1 MSVSMI
7 KGQKADIT
15 KTNPSASSIIIGM
28 GWAQSQVELDF
39 SAFILGGNGKVT
51 RDEDLIFYGNP
62 AGAGGSVSI
71 NANKQAFA
79 GVTDNEQLAV
89 QLRNIPSQYDRVAL
103 TLTVYEGEQRR
114 QNFSSVRNCYLR
126 ILDASSGSELIR
138 FNLENSFSV
147 ETAIVV
153 GELYRHNGEWKFSAI
168 ASGFSGGLADLC
180 KNYGIEVKDTPT
192 PAPNPTPPPPVVQQQ
207 PRTESP
213 PPAPP
218 VQPPVQPPV
227 NNPVNL
233 NKIELKK
240 RGDTINLQKN
250 GPLGEILINLNWNQ
264 TEKKKGWFGMSSGG
278 VDLDLACLYELKNGD
293 KGVVQALGESFGNL
307 QRAPYIE
314 LDGDD
319 RTGSVKTGENI
330 RINGNR
336 LTDIKRILVF
346 TFIYQGVTNWSEADG
361 VVTLKQSGG
370 PDIIVRMDE
379 HNNSKGMCAIALI
392 KNVNDQTFSIER
404 LVQFF
409 SGHRELDEAFNWGLR
424 WRAGS
429 K

>member
-15 KTNPSASSIIIGM
+15 KTNPSVASLVIGM
-28 GWAQSQVELDF
+28 GWSQSQVELDF

-62 AGAGGSVSI
+62 SGASGSVSI
-71 NANKQAFA
+71 NANKQTFA

-89 QLRNIPSQYDRVAL
+89 QFRNIPSQYERIAL

-114 QNFSSVRNCYLR
+114 QSFSSVQNCYLR
-126 ILDASSGSELIR
+126 ILDGSSGNELIR

-180 KNYGIEVKDTPT
+180 KNYGIEVKADTSPP
-192 PAPNPTPPPPVVQQQ
+192 PASNPTPPPPPVVQP
-207 PRTESP
+207 PRVESSP
-213 PPAPP
+213 PP
-218 VQPPVQPPV
+218 VPPVQPPV

-240 RGDTINLQKN
+240 RGDSINLQKN

-264 TEKKKGWFGMSSGG
+264 TQKKKGWFGMSSGG

-293 KGVVQALGESFGNL
+293 KGVVQALGEAFGNL
-307 QRAPYIE
+307 QRAPFVE

-346 TFIYQGVTNWSEADG
+346 TFIYEGATNWSEADG

-424 WRAGS
+424 WKAGS

>member
-1 MSVSMI
+1 MI

-15 KTNPSASSIIIGM
+15 KTNPSVASLVIGM
-28 GWAQSQVELDF
+28 GWSQSQVELDF

-62 AGAGGSVSI
+62 SGAGGSVSI
-71 NANKQAFA
+71 NANKQPFA

-89 QLRNIPSQYDRVAL
+89 QFRNIPSQYERIAL

-114 QNFSSVRNCYLR
+114 QSFSSVQNCYLR
-126 ILDASSGSELIR
+126 ILDGSSGSELIR

-180 KNYGIEVKDTPT
+180 KNYGIEVKADTSPP
-192 PAPNPTPPPPVVQQQ
+192 PASNPTPPPPPVVQP
-207 PRTESP
+207 PRVESSP
-213 PPAPP
+213 PP
-218 VQPPVQPPV
+218 VPPVQPPV

-240 RGDTINLQKN
+240 RGDSINLQKN
-250 GPLGEILINLNWNQ
+250 GPLGELLINLNWNQ
-264 TEKKKGWFGMSSGG
+264 TQKKKGWFGMSSGG

-293 KGVVQALGESFGNL
+293 KGVVQALGEAFGNL
-307 QRAPYIE
+307 QRAPFVE

-346 TFIYQGVTNWSEADG
+346 TFIYEGATNWSEADG

-424 WRAGS
+424 WKAGS

>member
-1 MSVSMI
+1 MI

-15 KTNPSASSIIIGM
+15 KNNASLTSLVIGM
-28 GWAQSQVELDF
+28 GWRNTGQIELDF
-39 SAFILGGNGKVT
+39 SAFIIGGNGKVT

-62 AGAGGSVSI
+62 SGASGAVSI
-71 NANKQAFA
+71 NANKQAYA

-89 QLRNIPSQYDRVAL
+89 QLRNIPPQYERVAL
-103 TLTVYEGEQRR
+103 TLTVYEGEQRK
-114 QNFSSVRNCYLR
+114 QSFSSVQDCYLR
-126 ILDASSGSELIR
+126 IMDGSTGSEVIR
-138 FNLENSFSV
+138 FNLESSFSV

-180 KNYGIEVKDTPT
+180 RNYGIEVKADAPSPPSSN
-192 PAPNPTPPPPVVQQQ
+192 PAPPPAPVVQPPKVQN
-207 PRTESP
+207 SP

-218 VQPPVQPPV
+218 APPVSTPPAG
-227 NNPVNL
+227 NPVNL

-240 RGDTINLQKN
+240 RGDSINLQKN

-264 TEKKKGWFGMSSGG
+264 TTQKKGWFGGSSG

-293 KGVVQALGESFGNL
+293 KGVVQALGEAFGNF
-307 QRAPYIE
+307 QRAPYVE

-319 RTGSVKTGENI
+319 RTGSVKSGENI
-330 RINGNR
+330 RINGNK
-336 LTDIKRILVF
+336 LSEIKRLLVF
-346 TFIYQGVTNWSEADG
+346 TFIYQGATNWSEADG

-379 HNNSKGMCAIALI
+379 HNNRKGMCAIALI

-404 LVQFF
+404 LVQFY
-409 SGHRELDEAFNWGLR
+409 SGHRELDEAYNWGLR
-424 WRAGS
+424 WKAGS